1 MNNFR
6 LSLEYLREANR
17 TSRDN
22 KLVLSDLFTPFPEKF
37 GLRGDPYLWGMMA
50 ARLNYSWLN
59 EDEDEPLSLEGEIKR
74 AFRELTGQNWDDAPD
89 EFQVEALNHGGMS
102 GGWISMDWWRR
113 TGLPLLRDRF
123 DAADVHLRNA

>member
-6 LSLEYLREANR
+6 LSSEYLREAGR
-17 TSRDN
+17 TSRDI
-22 KLVLSDLFTPFPEKF
+22 KLVLSDLFAPFPEQF

-59 EDEDEPLSLEGEIKR
+59 ENEDAPLCLEGEIKR

-113 TGLPLLRDRF
+113 AGLPLLRDRF
-123 DAADVHLRNA
+123 DAADVHLSNA

>member
-1 MNNFR
+1 M
-6 LSLEYLREANR
+6 
-17 TSRDN
+17 
-22 KLVLSDLFTPFPEKF
+22 VLSDLFTPFPEKF